1 MAEIIAQ
8 NSKKLNKLLGI
19 LLVVVVII
27 IFVGLGYYLWKNY
40 GGIFTKELQPEIYYA
55 GQDLPDGFLSGLP
68 IESGAV
74 LKDSFTADYGEGNP
88 VQRTISYNSQRSIET
103 NFENFLDY
111 AVNNNGW
118 EVVNQNDTNPGLKS
132 FYAVKGQGELNFTV
146 SQEIATNK
154 ILVTITYS
162 GIQ

>member
-1 MAEIIAQ
+1 MAEIIVQ
-8 NSKKLNKLLGI
+8 NPKKLNKLFRVLI
-19 LLVVVVII
+19 IVAVII

-40 GGIFTKELQPEIYYA
+40 GGVFTKGTQPEISYA
-55 GQDLPDGFLSGLP
+55 GQDMPDDFLSGLP

-74 LKDSFTADYGEGNP
+74 LKDSLSADYGEGNP
-88 VQRTISYNSQRSIET
+88 VQRTISYNSQRSVDV

-111 AVNNNGW
+111 ALENGW
-118 EVVNQNDTNPGLKS
+118 QITNKNDTNPGLKA
-132 FYAVKGQGELNFTV
+132 FYAVKEKGELNFTV

-162 GIQ
+162 ESQ